1 MQTIKLTVKAWIEQ
15 EFPPPSTPPTTQTVR
30 NWIRDKV
37 INGKKIGNIW
47 YVITEPTTGN
57 EEIDQ
62 ILREIS

>member
-1 MQTIKLTVKAWIEQ
+1 MQTIKLTVKAWIDR
-15 EFPPPSTPPTTQTVR
+15 EFPPPSTPPHEQTVR
-30 NWIRDKV
+30 NWLRDGVLKGV
-37 INGKKIGNIW
+37 KFGNIW